1 MWGIRLSITALVL
14 LLTAALAS
22 CSRNKTID
30 RDDARSE
37 MKSAV
42 SFVAESALFI
52 DYVRQG
58 RSTRHYA
65 DGHAAYLEDAVQQS
79 LNKLKQA
86 EPEPGMA
93 TAVRECRTQLEL
105 LDRELSGIP
114 AKFGRDEALA
124 AAQERLAGMRAS
136 LEKAAS
142 SL

>member
-1 MWGIRLSITALVL
+1 MWGIRLSITALVPL
-14 LLTAALAS
+14 LAVFAS
-22 CSRNKTID
+22 CSRNKTIN

-37 MKSAV
+37 VKSAISLV
-42 SFVAESALFI
+42 SESALFV

-65 DGHAAYLEDAVQQS
+65 DGHAAYLDDAVRQS
-79 LNKLKQA
+79 LDELKQA
-86 EPEPGMA
+86 EPTPVTA

-114 AKFGRDEALA
+114 ARFGHDEALA
-124 AAQERLAGMRAS
+124 AAKERMAGMRTS
-136 LEKAAS
+136 LEKADS